1 MDAKLIGNAGPVAG
15 QEFDLDQP
23 VVTIGRRNENTIAIK
38 DPTVSRKHA
47 EVRREG
53 DALILRDNGSTTG
66 TLVNGTPIAGEH
78 VLRDGDIIGIGGNA
92 AFAVRLRAA
101 EEPTRT
107 FTAEGLRDAS
117 PASPPPAPP
126 DIAPATPRPPRAPP
140 RRPPPPRSSASAP
153 TTGPRRRR
161 RAPRRPA
168 WSRRRRPPPA
178 PVRQE
183 PPRVSER
190 PAPPSPV
197 AEPIRSRPQPPPAV
211 APPPVARGADPDAQQ
226 FDPSPGS
233 SAPPSYGPG
242 ATRTSEPAR
251 PVDAPLAP
259 PYSPSPRRPRR
270 APAAGWASAWRCCS
284 CSSWCSSSSR
294 WCCAASR
301 WWRAAIQGRS
311 ARRRAGAGLPAFGL
325 QPPAQVDAIGGF
337 CYPFV

>member
-92 AFAVRLRAA
+92 AFAVRLRPA

-126 DIAPATPRPPRAPP
+126 DIAPATPPAAARPAPP
-140 RRPPPPRSSASAP
+140 SAP
-153 TTGPRRRR
+153 APVERE
-161 RAPRRPA
+161 RADHRPA
-168 WSRRRRPPPA
+168 AEAARPAPSRVEPPAPPPPPA

-233 SAPPSYGPG
+233 SAPPSRGPG

-259 PYSPSPRRPRR
+259 PYSPSPPPSAPRSRR
-270 APAAGWASAWRCCS
+270 
-284 CSSWCSSSSR
+284 
-294 WCCAASR
+294 
-301 WWRAAIQGRS
+301 
-311 ARRRAGAGLPAFGL
+311 GLG
-325 QPPAQVDAIGGF
+325 IGVTLLILLVVVLVVLALALRG
-337 CYPFV
+337 